1 MKRKLLAIILALAMM
16 LALVGC
22 TEEVR
27 PPNISKGEGSIF
39 VIVENGDYV
48 DVYVHKETR
57 VMYAYSPYSGGF
69 VVMIDADGKPLL
81 WEGEL

>member
-16 LALVGC
+16 LVLVGC
-22 TEEVR
+22 DEEVR
-27 PPNISKGEGSIF
+27 PPNVSKGDGSIF
-39 VIVENGDYV
+39 VIVEDGDYV

-57 VMYAYSPYSGGF
+57 VMYAYSPYSGGV
-69 VVMIDADGKPLL
+69 VVMLDADGKPLI

>member
-22 TEEVR
+22 DEELR
-27 PPNISKGEGSIF
+27 PPNVSKSDGSIF
-39 VIVENGDYV
+39 VIVEDGNYV

-81 WEGEL
+81 WGGEL